1 MLQLRYSILIGTI
14 LLCGILHANTSQ
26 MNKQS
31 YRDHLRFYTPHHFIF
46 YPLTGLL
53 VIGSVM
59 LGLRYEEYRLA
70 FTLFAVCVLLMIWLS
85 FMLRQHYA
93 LTLQDR
99 VVRLEM
105 RLRYYQ
111 LTNIRFEVY
120 ESKLSFKQV
129 AALRFAS
136 DEELPALVQRTLNE
150 DLSPDAIKKNIKNW
164 IPDDNR
170 V

>member
-1 MLQLRYSILIGTI
+1 
-14 LLCGILHANTSQ
+14 

-31 YRDHLRFYTPHHFIF
+31 YSDHLRFYTPHHFVF
-46 YPLTGLL
+46 YPIAGILA
-53 VIGSVM
+53 IGSLI
-59 LGLRYEEYRLA
+59 LGLYYAEYRMVCM
-70 FTLFAVCVLLMIWLS
+70 LFAICLLLLIWVS
-85 FMLRQHYA
+85 FMMRQHYA

-99 VVRLEM
+99 IVRLEM

-120 ESKLSFKQV
+120 EPQLSFKQI

-136 DEELPALVQRTLNE
+136 DGELPVLVQRALDE
-150 DLSPDAIKKNIKNW
+150 KLSPNAIKKSIVYW
-164 IPDDNR
+164 TPDEMR

>member
-1 MLQLRYSILIGTI
+1 
-14 LLCGILHANTSQ
+14 

-31 YRDHLRFYTPHHFIF
+31 YSDHLRFYTPHHFIF
-46 YPLTGLL
+46 YPLTGLF
-53 VIGSVM
+53 VIGSAI
-59 LGLRYEEYRLA
+59 LGLRYQEYRLA
-70 FTLFAVCVLLMIWLS
+70 FMLFAVCVLLMIWLS

-120 ESKLSFKQV
+120 EPQLSLKQI

-136 DEELPALVQRTLNE
+136 DGELPVLVQRALDE
-150 DLSPDAIKKNIKNW
+150 KLSPDAIKKSIMNW
-164 IPDDNR
+164 IPDEVR

>member
-1 MLQLRYSILIGTI
+1 
-14 LLCGILHANTSQ
+14 

-31 YRDHLRFYTPHHFIF
+31 YSDHLRFYTPHHFIF

-53 VIGSVM
+53 VIGSAI

-70 FTLFAVCVLLMIWLS
+70 FMLFAVCILLMIWLS

-99 VVRLEM
+99 IVRLEM

-120 ESKLSFKQV
+120 EPQLTFKQI

-136 DEELPALVQRTLNE
+136 DGELPVLVQRALDE
-150 DLSPDAIKKNIKNW
+150 KLSPDAIKKSIVYW
-164 IPDDNR
+164 TPDEMR